1 MLTAPAPLIWPD
13 TRLTISQ
20 MPAHSV
26 NFMVVSRASYSICVE
41 RKLEED
47 TADEIRRQAAQ
58 SITSAEVGV
67 HA

>member
-1 MLTAPAPLIWPD
+1 MLTAPAPSSGLHTADHIAD
-13 TRLTISQ
+13 A
-20 MPAHSV
+20 AHSV

-47 TADEIRRQAAQ
+47 TADEIRRH
-58 SITSAEVGV
+58 STEHYICRSGV